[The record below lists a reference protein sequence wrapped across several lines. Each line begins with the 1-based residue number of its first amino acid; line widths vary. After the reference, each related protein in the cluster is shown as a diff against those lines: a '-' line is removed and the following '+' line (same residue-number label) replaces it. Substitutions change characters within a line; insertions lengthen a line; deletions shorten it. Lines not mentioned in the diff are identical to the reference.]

1 MITTVDLTERDNH
14 RAYLYALLA
23 ALLISPPSSKFMQQ
37 LAQLVI
43 NDAELSN
50 NTIGYIWNKIKLVA
64 QTPDVTTIENEFHQ
78 LFIGIGEGELIPYR
92 SWYLTGELMGKSLV
106 ALREEL
112 QKLGFAR
119 QENIHE
125 PEDHIAI
132 LCEIM
137 SLLIYNPTE
146 YTFDTQRHFFLVYLN
161 SWVLHF
167 FHDLHKTPAAK
178 FYQLVGQFGEQFF
191 ISEQILFN

>member
-1 MITTVDLTERDNH
+1 MVTIVDLTERDNH
-14 RAYLYALLA
+14 RAYKYALLA
-23 ALLISPPSSKFMQQ
+23 ALLISPPTIKFIQQ
-37 LAQLVI
+37 LEQLATEDSQLLDKTVSDIIAQ
-43 NDAELSN
+43 
-50 NTIGYIWNKIKLVA
+50 IKFVKPNI
-64 QTPDVTTIENEFHQ
+64 TMIEEEFQQ
-78 LFIGIGEGELIPYR
+78 LFIGIGEGEVIPYR
-92 SWYLTGELMGKSLV
+92 SWYLSGELMGKSLV

-146 YTFDTQRHFFLVYLN
+146 YIFATQRHFFLVYLN
-161 SWVLHF
+161 SWALHF
-167 FHDLHKTPAAK
+167 FHDLHKTPTAQ
-178 FYQLVGQFGEQFF
+178 FYRLVGQFGEQFF
-191 ISEQILFN
+191 ISEQALFS